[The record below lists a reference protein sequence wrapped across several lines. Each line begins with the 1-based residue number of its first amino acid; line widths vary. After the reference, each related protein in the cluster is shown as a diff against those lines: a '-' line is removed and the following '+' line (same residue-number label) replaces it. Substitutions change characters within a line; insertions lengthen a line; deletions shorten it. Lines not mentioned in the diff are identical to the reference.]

1 MDFRNLSIRKKVMS
15 VILLTCGIVLFTT
28 ASAIFLSEAM
38 LFLTGLRRN
47 QEILASIIG
56 GNSAAAVAFNDT
68 LSAQET
74 LGRLAC
80 NQHIMAAYVI
90 TNGNRVFAS
99 YRRKGV
105 PPGSRSDLRITRGPD
120 GESIPAAELARLQG
134 ESRAF
139 PGAEVNTVV
148 PYFLDGQQ
156 ISTIV
161 LKSDLSELMSRLYAS
176 LVIIAG
182 ILAVSF
188 LIAYAVS
195 SRLQRFIADPLF
207 HLLDTMKLVTR
218 ERNYAVRANRESDDE
233 LGELIT
239 GFNEMLD
246 QIELRD
252 AMLERQH
259 GELEEKVAARTR
271 ELLKAKDVAEAASR
285 AKSQFLAN
293 MSHEIRTPMNGVLGM
308 TELLLDCDL
317 PPKQQSYLHI
327 VRSSGESLLSII
339 NNILDFSKVEAQ
351 RMALETV
358 PFRVR
363 TTVEAVIDSF
373 AGPAILKGV
382 ELACQIDRDVPD
394 LLAGDPVRLR
404 QILVNLIGNAMK
416 FTERGEVVV
425 TVRRAGQ
432 DADFTWFY
440 CEVKDTGIGIAPEH
454 LTTIFE
460 QFSQADESMTRKF
473 GGTGLGLA
481 IVKQL
486 VELMGGEVGVTSQP
500 GLGSTFWFRIRLA
513 ELPTAKSAP
522 DHPFRSLQGLR
533 VLIVDDNATSL
544 GILQQEIIFFGMQCD
559 TALSGKEA
567 LSLIHRTGNPT
578 YDIAILDLVM
588 PEMDGVELA
597 RAIKE
602 HPAGSQLRL
611 LMLTSF
617 GRKGDLERAL
627 AAGIECYLEK
637 PVKPGELLN
646 RIAALTGNAQPAA
659 PAPKHE
665 KAPTPGAHSPRI
677 LLVDDNPVNLE
688 VSSAMLD
695 SLGYLVTTAGN
706 GRLALDELDRKR
718 YGLVLL
724 DCQMPEM
731 DGYQVA
737 CCVRERERE
746 RAAATGDAPAHIPII
761 ALTAHA
767 LEAERER
774 CLAAGMD
781 DYLSKPCS
789 KKMLQAALERRF
801 PDCAAG
807 TPELGGPCRAQSAQ
821 AKLWPPPGA
830 TPEAR
835 DEQPGFASV
844 IDRSALDNIRV
855 LQREGAPSLL
865 DKVIK
870 RYFEDSPGHLDT
882 MRLALVEKMPDE
894 LRQAAHC
901 FKSSSAYLGAH
912 LLVELCQKMEAA
924 GRDRDFADSGE
935 LMARIETEYATVHR
949 ILSVTLEGRTD
960 HGH

>member
-1 MDFRNLSIRKKVMS
+1 MNFRNLSIRKKVMS

-38 LFLTGLRRN
+38 LFLTGLRKN

-56 GNSAAAVAFNDT
+56 GNSAAAVAFNDP

-80 NQHIMAAYVI
+80 NQHIMAAYLI
-90 TNGNRVFAS
+90 TNGRVFAS
-99 YRRKGV
+99 YRRKGIA
-105 PPGSRSDLRITRGPD
+105 PGSRSDLRITRGPD
-120 GESIPAAELARLQG
+120 GESVPSSELVKLQAEA
-134 ESRAF
+134 ETFHAF
-139 PGAEVNTVV
+139 DKEVNTVV
-148 PYFLDGQQ
+148 PYFLDNQQ

-161 LKSDLSELMSRLYAS
+161 LKSDLRELMSRLYAS
-176 LVIIAG
+176 LGIIAG

-218 ERNYAVRANRESDDE
+218 ERNYAVRANRASDDE

-252 AMLERQH
+252 AKLERQH

-271 ELLKAKDVAEAASR
+271 ELLKAKDAAEAASR

-317 PPKQQSYLHI
+317 PPKQQGYLRV

-351 RMALETV
+351 RMELETV

-363 TTVEAVIDSF
+363 STVETVVDSF
-373 AGPAILKGV
+373 AEPAMRKGV
-382 ELACQIDRDVPD
+382 ELICQIDRDVPD

-425 TVRRAGQ
+425 TLRRAGQ
-432 DADFTWFY
+432 DADFTRLY
-440 CEVKDTGIGIAPEH
+440 CEVKDSGIGIAPEH
-454 LTTIFE
+454 LATIFE

-486 VELMGGEVGVTSQP
+486 VELMGGELGVTSRP

-513 ELPTAKSAP
+513 DLARAKSAP
-522 DHPFRSLQGLR
+522 DHPRRSLGGLR

-559 TALSGKEA
+559 TATSGKEA
-567 LSLIHRTGNPT
+567 LSLIHRAGNPP

-588 PEMDGVELA
+588 PGMDGVELA

-602 HPAGSQLRL
+602 HPASTQLRL

-617 GRKGDLERAL
+617 GSKGDLERAL
-627 AAGIECYLEK
+627 AAGMECYLEK

-646 RIAALTGNAQPAA
+646 RIAALTGNVAEPAA
-659 PAPKHE
+659 PAPKRE
-665 KAPTPGAHSPRI
+665 KAPAPGAHSPRV

-695 SLGYLVTTAGN
+695 SLGYLVTTAEN
-706 GRLALDELDRKR
+706 GRLALDQLDRKR
-718 YGLVLL
+718 YDLVLL

-737 CCVRERERE
+737 GRIRERE
-746 RAAATGDAPAHIPII
+746 RAAAAGDAPAHIPII

-789 KKMLQAALERRF
+789 KKMLQAALERQL

-807 TPELGGPCRAQSAQ
+807 APELGGPCRADPAQ
-821 AKLWPPPGA
+821 AEPLPPSHAAQAG
-830 TPEAR
+830 R
-835 DEQPGFASV
+835 DEQPCLAAV
-844 IDRSALDNIRV
+844 IDQSALDNIRV

-882 MRLALVEKMPDE
+882 MRLALAQEMPDE
-894 LRQAAHC
+894 LRLAAHC

-924 GRDRDFADSGE
+924 GRDRDFAGSGE
-935 LMARIETEYATVHR
+935 LMARIETEYAAVHR
-949 ILSVTLEGRTD
+949 ILSVTPGRTD